1 MAFYISLLL
10 AVSVLGLL
18 SRSWRQRWEER
29 KRLTSERPAVEVQR
43 EQRSEKLSEQLSTR
57 IGTEF
62 VTLRDRLGKVTAQ
75 SPAWATRVQQMV
87 TQPSWPRTTNNTPDL
102 AHRFRE
108 WAVTKLQQE
117 PATTAWL
124 AALSPKAN
132 LAFTQQVAEFCEEMG
147 FDLAA
152 LVDGRLAHVPQAA
165 QQATEIVRFYCN
177 ANYTAALS
185 QPDFDATKRFL
196 AYLRAPLQKRN
207 QAFGQ
212 QLYTNLVEKQLV
224 TPPTGS
230 APITDPQV
238 VEAICQA
245 ATSHST
251 SFSMVL
257 NEVVRQNEM

>member
-18 SRSWRQRWEER
+18 SRSWRQRWNEQR
-29 KRLTSERPAVEVQR
+29 QLTGERPAGAG
-43 EQRSEKLSEQLSTR
+43 QLATR
-57 IGTEF
+57 ASTEF
-62 VTLRDRLGKVTAQ
+62 ATWRNKLGKVAEQ
-75 SPAWATRVQQMV
+75 PPAWAGRVQEMV
-87 TQPSWPRTTNNTPDL
+87 TQAGGSRAAQQRPDL

-108 WAVTKLQQE
+108 WALTTLQQE

-152 LVDGRLAHVPQAA
+152 LVDGQLAQVPHTA
-165 QQATEIVRFYCN
+165 QQATQIVRFYCN

-185 QPDFDATKRFL
+185 QTDFDATKRFL
-196 AYLRAPLQKRN
+196 VYLRAPLQKSN
-207 QAFGQ
+207 QVFGQ
-212 QLYTNLVEKQLV
+212 QLYTKLVEKQLV
-224 TPPTGS
+224 TS
-230 APITDPQV
+230 AAGAASTADAQV

-245 ATSHST
+245 ASRNATV
-251 SFSMVL
+251 FSAVL
-257 NEVVRQNEM
+257 NEVVRQN